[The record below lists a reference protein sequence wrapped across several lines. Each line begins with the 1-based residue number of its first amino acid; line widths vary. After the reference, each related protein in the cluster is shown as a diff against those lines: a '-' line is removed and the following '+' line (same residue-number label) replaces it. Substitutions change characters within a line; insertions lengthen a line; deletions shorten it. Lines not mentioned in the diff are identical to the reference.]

1 MQKQLSLVS
10 LILALSINSISQEN
24 ISLDSLL
31 PVENNQKITGT
42 FKSSRVI
49 HEHSVEMIAGGD
61 MDVRILHRFGPV
73 SDGIKE
79 FFGLDQA
86 SMRMGF
92 DFGITD
98 NLTIGI
104 GRSTYRKEY
113 DGFIKW
119 RMVQQSSGAFPVSLV
134 LVGGMG
140 AWTEDFFG
148 TAKPTTADRFYYTT
162 QLLIGRKF
170 SDKFSL
176 QLSPMWL
183 HQNFS
188 PVTEATED
196 YIATGIGSRLKL
208 SKRTAL
214 TLDYH
219 YVFSEL
225 PVNYYNPLGIGLDI
239 ETGGH
244 VFQLHLSN
252 TVGLAER
259 AYIAE
264 TTDEFFKGEIRFGFN
279 LSRMFTISK
288 KKKPLS

>member
-1 MQKQLSLVS
+1 MIAKYFRLLCASLLLVNFC
-10 LILALSINSISQEN
+10 IAQQTV
-24 ISLDSLL
+24 SLDSMLNDNKGAEK
-31 PVENNQKITGT
+31 VFGA

-49 HEHSVEMIAGGD
+49 HGHSIEMIAAGD

-92 DFGITD
+92 DFGLTP
-98 NLTIGI
+98 NLSVGV

-113 DGFIKW
+113 DGSVKW
-119 RMVQQSSGAFPVSLV
+119 RIMQQSTGEKSFPVSIV
-134 LVGGMG
+134 LVGGFS
-140 AWTEDFFG
+140 AWTDDYFG
-148 TAKPTTADRFYYTT
+148 NVKPNTADRFSYTT
-162 QLLIGRKF
+162 QLLLGRKF

-176 QLSPMWL
+176 QISPTWL
-183 HQNFS
+183 HQNLS

-196 YIATGIGSRLKL
+196 YFATGIGSRLKI

-219 YVFSEL
+219 YVFNEL
-225 PVNYYNPLGIGLDI
+225 PEGYYNPFGIGVDI

-259 AYIAE
+259 AFLTE
-264 TTDEFFKGEIRFGFN
+264 TTDQFFKGEIRFGFN

-288 KKKPLS
+288 KK